1 MVILHIKFIG
11 TTKCSNMVANILP
24 AYSPPDPS
32 GQKVKI
38 LLFSEQCHVAYQIK
52 GNQECSNIVAN
63 ILYAHPLHTL
73 GMGSI
78 SQKSTFS
85 EHGHIAY
92 QFKGNQHG
100 CNMDEIVQVIL
111 FLLN

>member
-1 MVILHIKFIG
+1 
-11 TTKCSNMVANILP
+11 MVANILP

-78 SQKSTFS
+78 SQKSIFS
-85 EHGHIAY
+85 EHGHVAY

-100 CNMDEIVQVIL
+100 CSMDEIVQVIL